1 MKKIKKSTL
10 LPLLLLIYL
19 AFMAYQGLP
28 YLYAGRYA
36 YFFGI
41 LITTLT
47 IIILLHFTLKH
58 REKQKENII
67 DKNENKDN
75 SDTSTSNRQK

>member
-28 YLYAGRYA
+28 YFYAGRYA
-36 YFFGI
+36 YYFGI
-41 LITTLT
+41 IIATL
-47 IIILLHFTLKH
+47 IIIVLLHFTLKH
-58 REKQKENII
+58 WEKQKGNSNGN
-67 DKNENKDN
+67 DKTN
-75 SDTSTSNRQK
+75 SNTTE

>member
-10 LPLLLLIYL
+10 LPLILLIYL

-28 YLYAGRYA
+28 YFYAGRYT
-36 YFFGI
+36 YYFGI
-41 LITTLT
+41 ILATLI

-58 REKQKENII
+58 RERQKINSG
-67 DKNENKDN
+67 N
-75 SDTSTSNRQK
+75 SDKKNPNTTEQKK